1 MKHVNSK
8 DRGRRYRNV
17 QSVFS
22 LNEDSLSSDVDD
34 LNMNEI
40 EPAIKR
46 CEKLRWADIIKKDE
60 IREHFEGEV
69 NNTKG

>member
-1 MKHVNSK
+1 
-8 DRGRRYRNV
+8 
-17 QSVFS
+17 

-69 NNTKG
+69 NNTKGWCK